1 MTDRIRRRTVL
12 GGGLTFLLAGAAGCA
27 AAPGPELQANEGDD
41 DRVVT
46 LGLWAGVPGAS
57 FGSPVDRTDGSRSIR
72 GPLAWTHPV
81 TGERIEVYE
90 RLNRERAGD
99 RRQLFALN
107 ADGSALGRVFDSRPG
122 QSDRVFTGDAFFPLG
137 RWSRGERRSYPI
149 TEFQDGEA
157 RERVATIR
165 VRRLSYDYRDV
176 PDSLK
181 YDWIL
186 TDPAGRKL
194 FDERFIY
201 SPGSG
206 FVKFINRM
214 A

>member
-1 MTDRIRRRTVL
+1 MELRLNRRAL
-12 GGGLTFLLAGAAGCA
+12 LCGGTGLIVFGVAGCQTLGTESEA
-27 AAPGPELQANEGDD
+27 AAAAD
-41 DRVVT
+41 DRT
-46 LGLWAGVPGAS
+46 IEFDLWTGVPGVT
-57 FGSPVDRTDGSRSIR
+57 FGSKIDVTSGSRRIH

-81 TGERIEVYE
+81 TGERFQVYE
-90 RLNRERAGD
+90 RLNREREGVK
-99 RRQLFALN
+99 RQLYTLN
-107 ADGSALGRVFDSRPG
+107 GDGSALGRVFDSRPG
-122 QSDRVFTGDAFFPLG
+122 QSDRSFVDDAFFPLG

-149 TEFQDGEA
+149 KEIQDGKTS
-157 RERVATIR
+157 ERIATIR
-165 VRRLSYDYRDV
+165 IRRLSFNYREV

-186 TDPAGRKL
+186 TDPSGTRI

-201 SPGSG
+201 SPGTG